1 MLDPGLVGTARCPCL
16 KPPGNLTDGVT
27 GLILRYEAARQ
38 PKVAEKGQGG
48 SESLMSVL
56 EEPSS
61 IGSRPAPSKLE
72 YDFCRLLSRA
82 SFELGIALGLPLL
95 ILLISVS
102 SLVFFTHRVNHSDQ
116 VLARINHAVALVETM
131 ESNLRAYSLT
141 KQGNY
146 LTNYLEA
153 RAEVDP
159 TLAGMVK
166 LVSDNPGQEAL
177 LSQFRSQADD
187 WMKYVDESLNRVAA
201 EKRGGVNLP
210 GEMQTSQNLIDAAED
225 SAEKLMD
232 NERDLREERY
242 GWFGK
247 SLALTAIIFLLLACT
262 VIPVVLYRHRMALKR
277 VNLMYNASLQ
287 QLAQEEWRSR
297 NALALGAAGSLA
309 CDLRTGLVT
318 GDIMLSRTLGISLED
333 CEKGFPVALLMSA
346 INKQD
351 QARLHADVFRAVRH
365 NKTLN
370 GEYRV
375 TDVSGREHWFQG
387 RGRIE
392 WDSRG
397 KAVKMFGFLIDITDR
412 KQAEIALV
420 QSTERFRLFTAVVEM
435 NIWTANP
442 RGELDYANEQSVT
455 FFGNTDLLGHSW
467 FQYVHPDDKSRVQHC
482 WMESVKTGKPYEI
495 EMRLRSNTGE
505 YRWFLTRARCIRD
518 AHGKITRWFGATAD
532 IDALKKAQQS
542 AMDANRAKDVFLAA
556 LSHELRNPLNPALLV
571 ASAEAENPEL
581 SEPVRSNFSMILNN
595 IELEARLID
604 DLLDVTRINSGKLS
618 LRRQLVD
625 IHRIFMDALASVQPD
640 QIGKNITL
648 IVDWSAQKN
657 EVNGD
662 PLRLR
667 QIFWNILRNA
677 VKFTPQDGSVRV
689 NASNAD
695 SHVIIKVTDT
705 GIGIKP
711 EEMSRLFNPFVQG
724 DHAGKS
730 GSQVYGGLGLGL
742 AIAKNLADM
751 HAGAINAESE
761 GTNKGSTFTIEL
773 PLAA

>member
-1 MLDPGLVGTARCPCL
+1 
-16 KPPGNLTDGVT
+16 
-27 GLILRYEAARQ
+27 
-38 PKVAEKGQGG
+38 
-48 SESLMSVL
+48 MSVF
-56 EEPSS
+56 EEPFS

-72 YDFCRLLSRA
+72 YDFRRLLRRA

-95 ILLISVS
+95 ILLGSVS

-131 ESNLRAYSLT
+131 DSNLRAYSLT
-141 KQGNY
+141 KQKDY
-146 LTNYLEA
+146 LDNCIEA

-166 LVSDNPGQEAL
+166 LVSDNPNQEAL
-177 LSQFRSQADD
+177 LSQFHSQADD
-187 WMKYVDESLNRVAA
+187 WIKYVDELLDRLAS
-201 EKRGGVNLP
+201 EKRAGVNLP
-210 GEMQTSQNLIDAAED
+210 DQMQISQNLIDEAMET
-225 SAEKLMD
+225 AEKFMD
-232 NERDLREERY
+232 NESDLREERY

-247 SLALTAIIFLLLACT
+247 SLALTAVIFLLLTCT

-277 VNLMYNASLQ
+277 VSLMYNTSLQ

-318 GDIMLSRTLGISLED
+318 GDIMLSKTLGISLED
-333 CEKGFPVALLMSA
+333 CEKGFPVARLLSA
-346 INKQD
+346 VNKQD
-351 QARLHADVFRAVRH
+351 QAVLYADVFKAVRH

-397 KAVKMFGFLIDITDR
+397 KAIKMFGFLIDITDR
-412 KQAEIALV
+412 KRAEIALM

-442 RGELDYANEQSVT
+442 RGELDYANEQSVA
-455 FFGNTDLLGHSW
+455 FFGNADLLGHSW
-467 FQYVHPDDKSRVQHC
+467 FQYVHPDDKSRAQRC
-482 WMESVKTGKPYEI
+482 WTESVKSGAPYEI
-495 EMRLRSNTGE
+495 EMRLRSKTGE
-505 YRWFLTRARCIRD
+505 YRWFLTRARCTRD
-518 AHGKITRWFGATAD
+518 AHGRITRWFGATAD

-542 AMDANRAKDVFLAA
+542 AMDANRAKDVFLAT
-556 LSHELRNPLNPALLV
+556 LSHELRNPLNPAMLV

-581 SEPVRSNFSMILNN
+581 SEPVRSNFSMILYN

-604 DLLDVTRINSGKLS
+604 DLLDLTRISSGKLS

-625 IHRIFMDALASVQPD
+625 IHRIFMDTLASVQSD
-640 QIGKNITL
+640 QSGKNITL
-648 IVDWSAQKN
+648 TVDWNAQKN

-667 QIFWNILRNA
+667 QIFWNILKNA
-677 VKFTPQDGSVRV
+677 VKFTPPDGTVRV

-705 GIGIKP
+705 GIGMKP
-711 EEMSRLFNPFVQG
+711 EEMSRLFNPFAQG
-724 DHAGKS
+724 DHAGKT
-730 GSQVYGGLGLGL
+730 GSQTYGGLGLGL